1 MPSFT
6 QTAPLPR
13 NRFRTDPT
21 LRFSLERHLPAE
33 LFAQAAPA
41 LDRMGDRAATEMP
54 ALADAAERT
63 PPRHV
68 PYDAWGNRIDRIEV
82 DPAFDTLVRIGQ
94 EEGLVATPY
103 EADYGAHARIV
114 QAGLAN
120 LYDPVSA
127 VATCPLVMTDG
138 AAWLLRQHDAV
149 LWAKYGS
156 RLTARAGAITSGQWM
171 TETEGGSDVAN
182 TATTA
187 TPNEDGSF
195 SLHGTK
201 WFTSA
206 TSADIA
212 MVLARPDGAAPGS
225 AGLSLFL
232 LELRRPDGA
241 WNGLMV
247 RRLKDKMGTRALPTA
262 ELDLAGARAVPVG
275 GLGRGVAK
283 VASLLNIARVW
294 AAYAGPAGVGHLLGL
309 ARDYAQA
316 RRVFGATLASQP
328 MHRAWLARIAAEY
341 EAMLALCFE
350 TAAAIGRAEHR
361 GNTQMA
367 RLLAPLTKLACA
379 RQGIWGTSELIES
392 FGGAGYLEDTALPR
406 IFRNAHVHAIWEG
419 TTSVLSHDVLRALRS
434 RDLGLEWLDD
444 VDRRLAGVTHAELDW
459 VKPRIAAAL
468 DVLRPMVLEPDER
481 DGRRLAAGMARTT
494 QAALLAEAAEWRIL
508 HKHDRTA
515 LVAAET
521 ITREPL
527 IPALTTDMELAE
539 LAYGFDPMA
548 GHA

>member
-1 MPSFT
+1 MPPFT
-6 QTAPLPR
+6 QTAPAPR

-21 LRFSLERHLPAE
+21 LRFSLERHLPPD

-41 LDRMGDRAATEMP
+41 LDRMGHRAATELP

-68 PYDAWGNRIDRIEV
+68 AYDAWGNRIDRIEM

-94 EEGLVATPY
+94 EEGLVATAY
-103 EADYGAHARIV
+103 EAGYGAHARIV

-127 VATCPLVMTDG
+127 AATCPLVMTDG
-138 AAWLLRQHDAV
+138 AAWLLRQHDAA
-149 LWAKYGS
+149 LWETYGP
-156 RLTARAGAITSGQWM
+156 RLTARTGAITSGQWM
-171 TETEGGSDVAN
+171 TETEGGSDVGN

-187 TPNEDGSF
+187 TANEDGSF

-232 LELRRPDGA
+232 LELRRPDGG
-241 WNGLMV
+241 WNGLTV
-247 RRLKDKMGTRALPTA
+247 RRLKEKMGTRALPTA

-275 GLGRGVAK
+275 GVGRGVAK

-309 ARDYAQA
+309 ARDYAQS

-350 TAAAIGRAEHR
+350 AAAAIGRAEHDGR
-361 GNTQMA
+361 TQMA

-392 FGGAGYLEDTALPR
+392 FGGAGYLEDTGLPR

-419 TTSVLSHDVLRALRS
+419 TTSVLSHDVLRALQS

-444 VDRRLAGVTHAELDW
+444 VERRLAGVTHAELDW

-508 HKHDRTA
+508 HKRDRTA
-515 LVAAET
+515 LVAVET

-527 IPALTTDMELAE
+527 IPALTTDMELTD
-539 LAYGFDPMA
+539 LAYGFDPMTERA
-548 GHA
+548 